1 MFFRKITY
9 QIFTASFLFL
19 VCIAASIIFHSYLIL
34 VIPFFWLFFPMAFD
48 FCVNRTEDLFWL
60 LILALPLSTE
70 LNISTSL
77 GIDFPDELF
86 MVMLTGLVLIKM
98 IHQPKWFPSN
108 LKQEPLFLL
117 LICIMIWTL
126 VSTYF
131 AINSVLSM
139 KFFLARIWYI
149 VPFVLMPQIILQSQ
163 VRIKKLA
170 LLFLIPM
177 FFIVMQTL
185 IRHAWYGFNFV
196 DIKKTVGP
204 FFRNHVN
211 YSSMLV
217 CLLVPAIAMR
227 FLTYK
232 ENKYRKWVTLGILFG
247 LLGLFF
253 SFSRGAWVAL
263 MVGIVF
269 AFLMEWNGVKKMA
282 ILAIAVFLITST
294 WLFVDNHFMRF
305 APDHD
310 HTIFHTDFS
319 EHMAATITLKDVSN
333 AERFYR
339 WVAGLRMFVARPVTG
354 FGPNNFYA
362 NYRPY
367 TLNSFETWVSNNPE
381 HSSIHNYFLLTLAEQ
396 GIPGFLLLV
405 LLWLGMLFRLQ
416 YLYNRLQDQFYR
428 IVTLSVASILGM
440 ILSIN
445 IMSDMI
451 ETDKIGSLFWLCL
464 GFVFVLNRKLRE
476 EYSSIA

>member
-1 MFFRKITY
+1 
-9 QIFTASFLFL
+9 
-19 VCIAASIIFHSYLIL
+19 
-34 VIPFFWLFFPMAFD
+34 
-48 FCVNRTEDLFWL
+48 
-60 LILALPLSTE
+60 
-70 LNISTSL
+70 
-77 GIDFPDELF
+77 
-86 MVMLTGLVLIKM
+86 
-98 IHQPKWFPSN
+98 
-108 LKQEPLFLL
+108 
-117 LICIMIWTL
+117 
-126 VSTYF
+126 
-131 AINSVLSM
+131 M